1 MTKGSSSLRILL
13 ICAYAEPIQASI
25 PATIKLTTTTRVL
38 SSRGVAL
45 AAVSGVEPIEAFLD
59 HGDLLIDLTDWQAEV
74 VASSPL
80 EVDGQLLTMHP
91 KIFEGPSVA

>member
-1 MTKGSSSLRILL
+1 MTNA
-13 ICAYAEPIQASI
+13 ICAYAEPIRASI
-25 PATIKLTTTTRVL
+25 PATIKLTTTTTRVL
-38 SSRGVAL
+38 GSRGVAL

-80 EVDGQLLTMHP
+80 EVVGQLLTMHP